1 MEYIVAKD
9 GRIRIKS
16 KGRMLLEDLYPG
28 MDGSEVHPIRVTVT
42 EQKILWELSEGS
54 ICLEIEQRE
63 ENRICFRYRLDG
75 WEELPHTFH
84 YFYRAKTNADGCY
97 QAAEGMGGNT
107 GYWTKEKI
115 KSADIVMSYGLGAL
129 QFLGEEKAALLLYSE
144 EQKHYENI
152 CETEA
157 FKRAFYT
164 DGSGLRT
171 EKETMICSYGL
182 RTERMKRSAVLLPE
196 FYIEYSETIE
206 SGLEKAAKKIGREMG
221 ARLAAPPAY
230 HWCSWYYC
238 YHNFDRVQLEE
249 YLTGLEKME
258 EKPPIRYFQ
267 IDAGYFP
274 STGDW
279 LECTE
284 RFPLGLQEAFER
296 INQAG
301 YLPGIWVGAF
311 MVGNRSKLYRQH
323 PDWILYDLDD
333 KPVRPWITDNEPK
346 PWGYQ
351 DEEYYILDTSHPD
364 AMEYMRNVFTT
375 LHDWG
380 ARMFKTDFMLWGL
393 QDSSRVKRH
402 TPGKTSVEYFREYL
416 QMIREAIGE
425 ESYWLGCI
433 APFIPFVG
441 YADGMRIG
449 GDVGSSWNGEFG
461 PQNMMQCLVGNNY
474 INHNYYQI
482 DPDAVMLRE
491 FQIRLDEREIHSLA
505 LLAAM
510 SGSCIYTSDP
520 LHLIKK
526 DRQKLFLFLKPDIRR
541 KANIPFLDEERKEM
555 VFVQHGKNS
564 SLIFILNKSE
574 SVFKE
579 AYTLQQLG
587 IPTSY
592 SVVRVMTGEQ
602 EGLWKQK
609 LLVDIEP
616 HDCRLYLA
624 TSDKNPT
631 IHYENL
637 WMNIQ

>member
-9 GRIRIKS
+9 GRISIKS
-16 KGRMLLEDLYPG
+16 GGRMLLEDLYPG
-28 MDGSEVHPIRVTVT
+28 MDGSEVHPICVTAT
-42 EQKILWELSEGS
+42 KQKILWELSEGT

-63 ENRICFRYRLDG
+63 ENRISFRYCLDG
-75 WEELPHTFH
+75 WKELPHTFY
-84 YFYRAKTNADGCY
+84 YFYRARTNAEGFY
-97 QAAEGMGGNT
+97 QAAEGMGGDT
-107 GYWTKEKI
+107 GFWTKDKLQSVGTMI
-115 KSADIVMSYGLGAL
+115 SYGLGGL
-129 QFLGEEKAALLLYSE
+129 QFQNEENKAMLFYSE
-144 EQKHYENI
+144 DQKQYENI
-152 CETEA
+152 CETES
-157 FKRAFYT
+157 FQQLFYT
-164 DGSGLRT
+164 DGWGTRT
-171 EKETMICSYGL
+171 KRETISCSYGL
-182 RTERMKRSAVLLPE
+182 RTEYIKRSSEEFPA
-196 FYIEYSETIE
+196 FYIESAKAMEQ
-206 SGLEKAAKKIGREMG
+206 GLDHAAQQIGATMK
-221 ARLAAPPAY
+221 ARLTASPAY

-238 YHNFDRVQLEE
+238 YHNFDRIQLEE
-249 YLTGLEKME
+249 YLTGLENLE
-258 EKPPIRYFQ
+258 EKPPMRYFQ

-274 STGDW
+274 SAGDW
-279 LECTE
+279 LENTE
-284 RFPLGLQEAFER
+284 RFPQGLGEAFAR
-296 INQAG
+296 IKKAG
-301 YLPGIWVGAF
+301 YLPGIWIGPF
-311 MVGNRSKLYRQH
+311 MVGNRSSLYRQH
-323 PDWILYDLDD
+323 PDWILHDLDD
-333 KPVRPWITDNEPK
+333 KPIRPWITDNEPK

-364 AMEYMRNVFTT
+364 AMEYMRNVFAT
-375 LHDWG
+375 LHAWG

-433 APFIPFVG
+433 APFLPFVG

-461 PQNMMQCLVGNNY
+461 PQNMMRCLVGNNY

-526 DRQKLFLFLKPDIRR
+526 DRQELFLFLKPDIRR

-574 SVFKE
+574 SILKE

-592 SVVRVMTGEQ
+592 NVVRVMTGEQ
-602 EGLWKQK
+602 EVLWKQK
-609 LLVDIEP
+609 LLVNIEP